1 MRRPQRTETKSGWF
15 PVAGWAIAIV
25 LLIALGIVETMHK
38 EDFRRQ
44 QADWARQKDE
54 WTRKEAAYYV
64 AGRFVSLYTNAPSA
78 LNMAQVLRDIG
89 AVNTAIM
96 VPETFKSRING
107 DDLKT
112 KLDAELTKGG
122 VPLDPKS
129 NFEVSLVVDGT
140 WYNADGM
147 VMPLLS
153 LNLNESVPV
162 RRADG
167 FSLISVASYRASRF
181 SIVKAT
187 QVQDVMG
194 KMVESLVEA
203 FAKDYAAVNKK

>member
-1 MRRPQRTETKSGWF
+1 MKHAHRTETKPGWF
-15 PVAGWAIAIV
+15 HVAGWAIAIL

-44 QADWARQKDE
+44 QADWAKQKDE
-54 WTRKEAAYYV
+54 WVRKEAAYYV
-64 AGRFVSLYTNAPSA
+64 AGRFVSLYTNAPAA

-96 VPETFKSRING
+96 VPETFKSRINA

-112 KLDAELTKGG
+112 KLDAELRKGG
-122 VPLDPKS
+122 VALDAKS

-140 WYNADGM
+140 WYDTDGL

-162 RRADG
+162 RRADA

-203 FAKDYAAVNKK
+203 FTKDYAAVNKK